1 MKKQIVL
8 KNGEMVNIDPNLT
21 GYTLFQLEKEGVL
34 TKSFMTSLL
43 STGDIQNIDIFDS
56 MRTVYAAYR
65 QANGADYMDF
75 ESFMKVYEVDVVEA
89 LHIFTAIMQKETKK
103 NRMVQGFQAKKRGK
117 KA

>member
-1 MKKQIVL
+1 MKKQIRL
-8 KNGEMVNIDPNLT
+8 KNGKIVNINPNLT
-21 GYTLFQLEKEGVL
+21 GYILFQLEKEGVI

-65 QANGADYMDF
+65 QATPTDFMDF
-75 ESFMKVYEVDVVEA
+75 DSFMKIYEVDVVEA
-89 LHIFTAIMQKETKK
+89 LHVFTAIMQKETRK
-103 NRMVQGFQAKKRGK
+103 NKMAQGFKAKQRGK

>member
-1 MKKQIVL
+1 MKKQIRL
-8 KNGEMVNIDPNLT
+8 KNGKTVNINPNLT

-65 QANGADYMDF
+65 QATPMEYMDF

-103 NRMVQGFQAKKRGK
+103 NGMAQGFKAKKRGK

>member
-1 MKKQIVL
+1 MKKQIRL
-8 KNGEMVNIDPNLT
+8 KNGKIVNINPNLT
-21 GYTLFQLEKEGVL
+21 GYILFQLEKEGVI

-65 QANGADYMDF
+65 QATPTGFMDF
-75 ESFMKVYEVDVVEA
+75 DSFMKIYEVDVMEA

-103 NRMVQGFQAKKRGK
+103 NAMAQGFKAKQRGK

>member
-8 KNGEMVNIDPNLT
+8 KNGKRVNLDPNLA

-65 QANGADYMDF
+65 QATPTDYMDF
-75 ESFMKVYEVDVVEA
+75 DSFMKVYEVDIVEA

-103 NRMVQGFQAKKRGK
+103 NKMAQGFQAK
-117 KA
+117 